1 MNVAHTSNIGGNG
14 SSGGGKRTRMK
25 MPKAKKGKRQF
36 KDNAELMDY
45 IVSLTLPF

>member
-14 SSGGGKRTRMK
+14 SQGGGRRARMK
-25 MPKAKKGKRQF
+25 IPKAMKGKRQF

-45 IVSLTLPF
+45 IVSFIFMY